1 MKDFKAKYTDNFVE
15 NLKEDINGNIIAEI
29 KQKESV
35 YSININF
42 TCKASR
48 KATNSNIEAI

>member
-42 TCKASR
+42 TRKASR